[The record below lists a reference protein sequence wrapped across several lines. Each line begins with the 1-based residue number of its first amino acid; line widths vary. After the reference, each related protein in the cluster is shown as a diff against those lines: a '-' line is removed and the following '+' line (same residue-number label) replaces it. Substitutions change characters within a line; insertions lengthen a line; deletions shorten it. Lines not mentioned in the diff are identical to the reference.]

1 MKYSFEL
8 VNLEGHIV
16 DTKSPK
22 NLKLKFAVN
31 FLESVITQSLLFSK
45 IKNKKEKKAYLEQIP
60 LGKKIKISR
69 SDLKTKMYVTRTE

>member
-31 FLESVITQSLLFSK
+31 FLESVITESLFLSK
-45 IKNKKEKKAYLEQIP
+45 IRNKRDKQRYLEQIP
-60 LGKKIKISR
+60 LDKKIKISR
-69 SDLKTKMYVTRTE
+69 NDLKTKMYVTRTE